1 VTLSHRSILSAEE
14 RYKRRALGDKSN
26 LTYELEIIKK
36 TGEKVPVLVSSSPI
50 LEGDKIK
57 SILLMIRD
65 ISEYKKLQAEKTES
79 ELRARIMRIRAM
91 EAERLSHLKT
101 QFINTATHEIRTPL
115 ASIQQRIDTGR
126 LVLDKKPISVARLVE
141 DAASEMK
148 PLYEARG
155 QRLVVRCVDAWVHGD
170 PLRLIQVLV
179 NLLGNASKY
188 SPEGSVVELVAEDHG
203 DEVWFMVRDEG
214 VGIKPEDMPR
224 LFKPFPGIRVPGVK
238 DSTGLGLSISKG
250 IVELHGGRIW
260 AESEGP
266 GKGSTFKFTLPKKQK
281 STKNSKL

>member
-1 VTLSHRSILSAEE
+1 LSAEE

-115 ASIQQRIDTGR
+115 ASI
-126 LVLDKKPISVARLVE
+126 PARL
-141 DAASEMK
+141 
-148 PLYEARG
+148 
-155 QRLVVRCVDAWVHGD
+155 
-170 PLRLIQVLV
+170 
-179 NLLGNASKY
+179 LGGNTA
-188 SPEGSVVELVAEDHG
+188 
-203 DEVWFMVRDEG
+203 
-214 VGIKPEDMPR
+214 
-224 LFKPFPGIRVPGVK
+224 
-238 DSTGLGLSISKG
+238 
-250 IVELHGGRIW
+250 
-260 AESEGP
+260 
-266 GKGSTFKFTLPKKQK
+266 
-281 STKNSKL
+281 